1 MDLITLRTVLLITL
15 SILLVI
21 VLFIRFKRRTMQ
33 RDMPAISHAEGLHV
47 EVAYHPVRL
56 RVRLHV
62 PGKQEL
68 KTTLLAADHAMLH
81 AWTPEKRGPGT
92 IELERSMPALPDGL
106 YYIELATSTQRT
118 VRQFRLQQV

>member
-15 SILLVI
+15 SILLVM
-21 VLFIRFKRRTMQ
+21 VLYIRFKRVTM
-33 RDMPAISHAEGLHV
+33 RKDMPAISHAELLHV

-56 RVRLHV
+56 RVRVKV

-68 KTTLLAADHAMLH
+68 NTSLLGADHAVLH
-81 AWTPEKRGPGT
+81 AWSAERRGPGS
-92 IELERSMPALPDGL
+92 IELERSLPSLPDGL

-118 VRQFRLQQV
+118 VRQFRLQQA